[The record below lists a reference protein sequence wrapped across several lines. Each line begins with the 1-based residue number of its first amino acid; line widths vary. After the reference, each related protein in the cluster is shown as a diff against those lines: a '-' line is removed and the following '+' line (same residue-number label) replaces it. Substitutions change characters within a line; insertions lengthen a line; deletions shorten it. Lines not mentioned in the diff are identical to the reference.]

1 MEPERLEFLNR
12 FDKLYRVLINSLKEK
27 KINERDFYL
36 LIIAK
41 AKDMDRERREKKG
54 KFKGGLLKKEKKS
67 N

>member
-41 AKDMDRERREKKG
+41 ARDMDRERREKKG
-54 KFKGGLLKKEKKS
+54 KLKGGLLKKEKKS